1 MPGDDC
7 LDSEVSV
14 TLSVEVALHENEQ
27 TEALLSL
34 YLSTKTSKQIKN
46 KDNTSTMIE
55 KRI

>member
-14 TLSVEVALHENEQ
+14 TLSVEVAPHENEQ
-27 TEALLSL
+27 TEALHSL

-46 KDNTSTMIE
+46 EDNTSTMIE